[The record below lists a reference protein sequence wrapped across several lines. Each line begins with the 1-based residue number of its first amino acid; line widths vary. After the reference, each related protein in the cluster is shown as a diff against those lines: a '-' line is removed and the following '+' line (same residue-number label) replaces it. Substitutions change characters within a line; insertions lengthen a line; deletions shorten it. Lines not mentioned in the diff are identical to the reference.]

1 MAATD
6 ERAIH
11 EFPTG
16 TIDENSLLIMD
27 RPTSTPGEYETE
39 KFAIANLGLK
49 LLGGIDFPSN
59 LDTDEQDIFGAINEV
74 NAKAMNIAA
83 EYDETAS
90 YSKGDYCIYQNAAYR
105 CIKAS
110 GTTTGTFVAAD
121 WTQIK
126 VLAEV
131 KANTENIDLKQNSND
146 NSLATVAKTVAGAIN
161 ENKSVIGYSY
171 DEYDSTSAYSTGD
184 LCLYNNVLYKAK
196 QATTGN
202 LPTNTTYWESMSIAD
217 EIGRIDTALS
227 GKADYSVIS
236 GLTIQTQ
243 YIDSTESLFVAY
255 SIGKLVFIKAKL
267 KATNNIGNN
276 YGLIYGLPI
285 PHDVMFSL
293 MPVFKDGR
301 DFNNPTNV
309 KNISA
314 VVSNTGV
321 LTLQTYPDSITSGEW
336 LYINSMYIAN

>member
-16 TIDENSLLIMD
+16 TIDDNSLLIMD

-59 LDTDEQDIFGAINEV
+59 LDTEEQDIFGAINEV

-90 YSKGDYCIYQNAAYR
+90 YSKGDYCIYQNATYR

-126 VLAEV
+126 VLEEV
-131 KANTENIDLKQNSND
+131 KTNAALGAQVVLSQSEPFITYRKYGHLLFLYINTQGMTIS
-146 NSLATVAKTVAGAIN
+146 
-161 ENKSVIGYSY
+161 
-171 DEYDSTSAYSTGD
+171 GD
-184 LCLYNNVLYKAK
+184 VTL
-196 QATTGN
+196 GN
-202 LPTNTTYWESMSIAD
+202 LPADCTPLMGNREYRGNGFIAVDSENNNRIWARNVETWTTCTM
-217 EIGRIDTALS
+217 
-227 GKADYSVIS
+227 V
-236 GLTIQTQ
+236 
-243 YIDSTESLFVAY
+243 
-255 SIGKLVFIKAKL
+255 
-267 KATNNIGNN
+267 
-276 YGLIYGLPI
+276 LPI
-285 PHDVMFSL
+285 
-293 MPVFKDGR
+293 
-301 DFNNPTNV
+301 
-309 KNISA
+309 
-314 VVSNTGV
+314 
-321 LTLQTYPDSITSGEW
+321 
-336 LYINSMYIAN
+336 

>member
-74 NAKAMNIAA
+74 NAKAMNISD

-90 YSKGDYCIYQNAAYR
+90 YTKGDYCIYQNVAYR

-126 VLAEV
+126 VLSEV
-131 KANTENIDLKQNSND
+131 KANTEEIGLKQNATD
-146 NSLATVAKTVAGAIN
+146 NTLTTTDKTIVGAIN
-161 ENKSVIGYSY
+161 ELNTAMSGTDITADVTLNSDISLVQGQIYRIGSLITINAVLKANQ
-171 DEYDSTSAYSTGD
+171 SIP
-184 LCLYNNVLYKAK
+184 NN
-196 QATTGN
+196 ATI
-202 LPTNTTYWESMSIAD
+202 W
-217 EIGRIDTALS
+217 
-227 GKADYSVIS
+227 S
-236 GLTIQTQ
+236 GLPRAKGNYRFAKGTSDGVYYANEWTGGGLF
-243 YIDSTESLFVAY
+243 IDNNSSNFGNFTLVPANKHIFVNCSY
-255 SIGKLVFIKAKL
+255 
-267 KATNNIGNN
+267 
-276 YGLIYGLPI
+276 
-285 PHDVMFSL
+285 
-293 MPVFKDGR
+293 
-301 DFNNPTNV
+301 
-309 KNISA
+309 
-314 VVSNTGV
+314 
-321 LTLQTYPDSITSGEW
+321 ITSE
-336 LYINSMYIAN
+336 

>member
-16 TIDENSLLIMD
+16 TIDDNSLLIMD

-90 YSKGDYCIYQNAAYR
+90 YSKGSYCIYQNAAYC

-126 VLAEV
+126 VLSEV
-131 KANTENIDLKQNSND
+131 KSNTS
-146 NSLATVAKTVAGAIN
+146 AIN
-161 ENKSVIGYSY
+161 EL
-171 DEYDSTSAYSTGD
+171 E
-184 LCLYNNVLYKAK
+184 
-196 QATTGN
+196 
-202 LPTNTTYWESMSIAD
+202 
-217 EIGRIDTALS
+217 S
-227 GKADYSVIS
+227 GKSNFVRVGWGTSIE
-236 GLTIQTQ
+236 TILSNHSHYLVLINSSQVYLVWIAGETDINLLRFTDMQT
-243 YIDSTESLFVAY
+243 
-255 SIGKLVFIKAKL
+255 
-267 KATNNIGNN
+267 
-276 YGLIYGLPI
+276 
-285 PHDVMFSL
+285 
-293 MPVFKDGR
+293 
-301 DFNNPTNV
+301 FN
-309 KNISA
+309 
-314 VVSNTGV
+314 SNTGTWTDP
-321 LTLQTYPDSITSGEW
+321 LTNRVFIRSGSSSSHKLTVTTPSEAS
-336 LYINSMYIAN
+336 LTIIG

>member
-6 ERAIH
+6 EKAIH

-16 TIDENSLLIMD
+16 TIDDNSLLIMD

-110 GTTTGTFVAAD
+110 GTTTGTFVTAD

-126 VLAEV
+126 VLSEV
-131 KANTENIDLKQNSND
+131 KANTEEIGLKQNATD
-146 NSLATVAKTVAGAIN
+146 NTLTTADKTIVGAIN
-161 ENKSVIGYSY
+161 EQQSVIGYSY
-171 DEYDSTSAYSTGD
+171 DEYDATTAYSTGD
-184 LCLYNNVLYKAK
+184 MCIYNNVLYKAK

-202 LPTNTTYWESMSIAD
+202 LPTNTTYWEPTSIA
-217 EIGRIDTALS
+217 TALKS
-227 GKADYSVIS
+227 ITLNSNPATGDYHFDLAAGWSVTNFVFNRVGNIIYLQGVFVKTS
-236 GLTIQTQ
+236 AFNPYEVFVSLSSS
-243 YIDSTESLFVAY
+243 ST
-255 SIGKLVFIKAKL
+255 
-267 KATNNIGNN
+267 
-276 YGLIYGLPI
+276 
-285 PHDVMFSL
+285 
-293 MPVFKDGR
+293 
-301 DFNNPTNV
+301 
-309 KNISA
+309 KNINPYYETWFATMCDDGNGSHVSCERLQA
-314 VVSNTGV
+314 VYNSLRIASSNSNHRRIFV
-321 LTLQTYPDSITSGEW
+321 CASWIAQTDVV
-336 LYINSMYIAN
+336 